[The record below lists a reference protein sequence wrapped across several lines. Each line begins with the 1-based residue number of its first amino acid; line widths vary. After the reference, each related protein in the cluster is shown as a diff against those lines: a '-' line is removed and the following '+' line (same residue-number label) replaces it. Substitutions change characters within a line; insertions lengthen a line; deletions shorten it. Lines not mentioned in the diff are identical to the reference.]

1 MTLSDLFSLI
11 GLGVCAVL
19 AAGLLWLVVWGCIV
33 WFEFEARRGAKH
45 GQN

>member
-1 MTLSDLFSLI
+1 MSLLLSLI

-33 WFEFEARRGAKH
+33 WFEFEARRGQR
-45 GQN
+45 G